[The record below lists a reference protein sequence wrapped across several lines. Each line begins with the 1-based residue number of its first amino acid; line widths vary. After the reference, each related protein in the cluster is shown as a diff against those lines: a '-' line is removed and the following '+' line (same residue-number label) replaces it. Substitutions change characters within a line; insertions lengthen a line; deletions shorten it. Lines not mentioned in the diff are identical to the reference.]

1 MRSSLTGSGSG
12 SVVNILTE
20 NQIPIFSDGYHP
32 SGNQNSISMFL
43 LANSIP
49 LAKSA
54 CKAPAQVSD
63 HLFQAASSDPPA
75 LADRRGTRLV
85 GQNKEGCACPQH
97 SAILNVFWVIKD
109 RN

>member
-1 MRSSLTGSGSG
+1 MRSSLTGSRSG

-20 NQIPIFSDGYHP
+20 NQIPIFSDGNHA

-54 CKAPAQVSD
+54 CK
-63 HLFQAASSDPPA
+63 
-75 LADRRGTRLV
+75 
-85 GQNKEGCACPQH
+85 PQC
-97 SAILNVFWVIKD
+97 SRTI
-109 RN
+109 